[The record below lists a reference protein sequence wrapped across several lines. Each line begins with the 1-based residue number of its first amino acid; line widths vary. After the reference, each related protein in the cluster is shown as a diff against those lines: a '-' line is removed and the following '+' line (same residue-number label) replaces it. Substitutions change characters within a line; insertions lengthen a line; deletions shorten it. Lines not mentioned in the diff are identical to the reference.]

1 MKRKEELSMLHD
13 HDALQSPVF
22 DGKAARRG
30 YALNAMCFSFNT
42 AANRER
48 FKADPEAY
56 FDAYGLDEEQRDA
69 VRRQYITAMI
79 RVGGSPYYLLKLA
92 NLIGMDV
99 QDVGA
104 QQTGLTRAEF
114 QARLQSMVA

>member
-1 MKRKEELSMLHD
+1 MSHD
-13 HDALQSPVF
+13 LFDIETPVF
-22 DGKAARRG
+22 DGKAAQRG
-30 YALNAMCFSFNT
+30 YPLNAMCFSFND
-42 AANRER
+42 AAARER

-56 FDAYGLDEEQRDA
+56 FDAYGLDESQRDA
-69 VRRQYITAMI
+69 VRRRDIAAMI

-92 NLIGMDV
+92 NLVGMDV

-114 QARLQSMVA
+114 QARLLAAAQA

>member
-1 MKRKEELSMLHD
+1 MLHD

-22 DGKAARRG
+22 DGNAARRG
-30 YALNAMCFSFNT
+30 YALNAMCFSFNA

-48 FKADPEAY
+48 FKVDPEAY
-56 FDAYGLDEEQRDA
+56 FDTYGLDEAQRDA
-69 VRRQYITAMI
+69 VRRQDITAMI